1 LRGCACGFKF
11 AQIKK
16 HLLLGK
22 YAKFKFLFKPK
33 RRVKFTQTQKVKFN
47 RFINLKPRAEIALNL
62 RKLMLSAL
70 F

>member
-1 LRGCACGFKF
+1 MHFCAAALAGKF

-33 RRVKFTQTQKVKFN
+33 RRTKFRQT
-47 RFINLKPRAEIALNL
+47 
-62 RKLMLSAL
+62 
-70 F
+70 